1 MTERMHQQG
10 LPSEGTSDATATTVA
25 DVLVVDDDEDI
36 AWAVEQHLLLDGH
49 TVRVAHDGQEGL
61 ALLRER
67 LPDLVVLDV
76 EMPVLDGPAM
86 AYRMFVHNV
95 GLENIPI
102 VLMSG
107 VFDLQSVATRVGTPY
122 FTPKPFDT
130 DELKQLVRRAL
141 TERALPR
148 PSL

>member
-1 MTERMHQQG
+1 
-10 LPSEGTSDATATTVA
+10 VA
-25 DVLVVDDDEDI
+25 DLLIVDDDEDV
-36 AWAVEQHLLLDGH
+36 AWAVEQHLLLEGH
-49 TVRVAHDGQEGL
+49 TVRVAHDGEEGL
-61 ALLRER
+61 SHLKAR

-107 VFDLQSVATRVGTPY
+107 VFDLTAVATRVGTPY

-130 DELKQLVRRAL
+130 DALKQLVRRAL

-148 PSL
+148 PSP